1 MNSQSIK
8 VKSTPN
14 GVYIFSLSGI
24 LDVGQDEELQY
35 SLIECFDAGS
45 YRIILDFTNTETIF
59 SPVLRV
65 ITWAS
70 EIVANNEGRLVL
82 AGINPKIF
90 EKLDMIGIEELVE
103 MVPDMEFAMELF
115 QE

>member
-1 MNSQSIK
+1 MNSQAIT

-14 GVYIFSLSGI
+14 GVYIFALTGI

-45 YRIILDFTNTETIF
+45 YRIILDFTNAKRIY
-59 SPVLRV
+59 SPVLKI

-70 EIVANNEGRLVL
+70 EIITNNAGRFVL
-82 AGINPKIF
+82 AGISPENFEIF
-90 EKLDMIGIEELVE
+90 DMIGLEELVE

>member
-1 MNSQSIK
+1 MNTPAIK

-14 GVYIFSLSGI
+14 GVYVFALSGI

-45 YRIILDFTNTETIF
+45 YKIILDFTSTEKIY
-59 SPVLRV
+59 SPVLRM
-65 ITWAS
+65 ITWAA
-70 EIVANNEGRLVL
+70 EIVANNEGRFVL
-82 AGINPKIF
+82 AGISPENF
-90 EKLDMIGIEELVE
+90 EKFDMIGLEELVE